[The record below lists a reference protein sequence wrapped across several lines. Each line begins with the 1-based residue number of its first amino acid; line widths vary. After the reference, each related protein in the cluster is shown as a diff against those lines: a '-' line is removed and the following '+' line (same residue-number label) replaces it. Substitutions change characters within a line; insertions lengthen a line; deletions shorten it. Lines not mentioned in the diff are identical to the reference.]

1 MDRMNELIELL
12 NNAGEAYYQK
22 DTEIISNYEYD
33 KLYDELSQ
41 LEEATGITLPN
52 SPTKSV
58 GYDVVKSLKK
68 VSHDVPMLSL
78 DKTKDVD
85 KLVSFLG
92 KHEGILSWKLDGLTI
107 VVKYNNGKLEQAI
120 TRGNGNIGEDVTHN
134 VKHFKNL
141 PKSIPY
147 KGKLVIRGEA
157 VITYSDFNIIN
168 NVLDEGDKYKN
179 PRNLCSGTVRQLDS
193 QILSKR
199 SVKYFAFSIVEV
211 IDIDFK
217 NLKSNELEWI
227 NKQGF
232 DVVDY
237 KIVNADNIIEGV
249 QEFKS
254 NIDSY
259 DIPSDGLVLTYN
271 NISYS
276 NSLGSTTKF
285 PKDSIAF
292 KWEDEIKETTLL
304 NIEWN
309 TSRTGLINPLA
320 IFEPVDLEG
329 TIVSRASLHNLSIM
343 ENLKLGIGDK
353 ITVYKAN
360 MIIPQVAS
368 NLTCSNNIIVPKKCQ
383 VCNGDVEIVK
393 QNDIKMLYCTN
404 IRCKAQQIKSL
415 SHYVSRNAMNIEGL
429 SEATLEKFVAKGFI
443 DNYSDIYKIERF
455 SEEIKEMEGFGSKS
469 YNNIIASIEKSKK
482 CEIFNFIYAM
492 GINNV
497 GLSNAKLLCK
507 HYEYDINK
515 IKNATVE
522 ELITIEGFGEVIAE
536 SLYRFFNNKDNMIIM
551 DEAMKYLDIQKSSV
565 SDTTL
570 QGLSFVVTG
579 SVERFKNRK
588 QLLEVIE
595 SKSGKVLGT
604 VTSKTNYL
612 INNDK
617 ESSSSKNK
625 NAKKL
630 GIPIINEEEFIN
642 TFKIEVSI

>member
-12 NNAGEAYYQK
+12 NKAAEAYYQK
-22 DTEIISNYEYD
+22 DTEILSNYEYD
-33 KLYDELSQ
+33 KLYDELSE
-41 LEEATGITLPN
+41 LEETTGIYLPN
-52 SPTKSV
+52 SPTKKV
-58 GYDVVKSLKK
+58 GYTVVKSLKK
-68 VSHDVPMLSL
+68 VTHEVPMLSL

-92 KHEGILSWKLDGLTI
+92 NHEGILSWKLDGLTI
-107 VVKYNNGKLEQAI
+107 VVKYNNGTLQQAV

-134 VKHFKNL
+134 VKHFKNI
-141 PKSIPY
+141 PKSIMY

-157 VITYSDFNIIN
+157 VITYSDFNFIN
-168 NVLDEGDKYKN
+168 NVLDEADKYKN

-199 SVKYFAFSIVEV
+199 TVKYFAFSIVEA
-211 IDIDFK
+211 IDMEFK

-227 NKQGF
+227 KIQGF
-232 DVVDY
+232 DIVPY
-237 KIVNADNIIEGV
+237 KKTNAQNIIKHV
-249 QEFKS
+249 QEFK
-254 NIDSY
+254 NNMDSY

-276 NSLGSTTKF
+276 KSLGSTSKF

-292 KWEDEIKETTLL
+292 KWKDEIKETTLL

-329 TIVSRASLHNLSIM
+329 TIVSRASLHNLSFM

-368 NLTCSNNIIVPKKCQ
+368 NLTCSNNIIVPTNCQ
-383 VCNGDVEIVK
+383 VCNGNVEIIK

-404 IRCKAQQIKSL
+404 IRCKAQKIKSL

-429 SEATLEKFVAKGFI
+429 SEATLEKFVEKGFI
-443 DNYSDIYKIERF
+443 DNYSDIYKIDRF
-455 SEEIKEMEGFGSKS
+455 EKEIKEMEGFGEKS
-469 YNNIIASIEKSKK
+469 YDNIISSIEKSKNCK
-482 CEIFNFIYAM
+482 IFNFIYAL

-497 GLSNAKLLCK
+497 GLTNAKLLCK
-507 HYEYDINK
+507 HYDNDIDK
-515 IKNATVE
+515 IKNANVE

-536 SLYRFFNNKDNMIIM
+536 SLYRFFNNNDNIVIM
-551 DEAMKYLDIQKSSV
+551 NEVLKYLNIKKPSI

-570 QGLSFVVTG
+570 QGLSFIVTG
-579 SVERFKNRK
+579 SLEKFKNRK
-588 QLLEVIE
+588 QLTEIIE
-595 SKSGKVLGT
+595 SKGGKVLGT
-604 VTSKTNYL
+604 VTSKTNYV

-630 GIPIINEEEFIN
+630 GIPIISEEEFIN
-642 TFKIEVSI
+642 TFEIEVSI